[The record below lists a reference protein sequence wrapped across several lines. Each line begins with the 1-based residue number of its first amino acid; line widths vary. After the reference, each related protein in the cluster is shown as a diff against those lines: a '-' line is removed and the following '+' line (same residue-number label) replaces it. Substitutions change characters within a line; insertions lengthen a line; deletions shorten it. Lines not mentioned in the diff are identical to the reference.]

1 MNKHN
6 QTAVFYQ
13 EKWDMQFGHSSP
25 IFNARSIKNF
35 DQSFHKYVAKHFD
48 EGFSKTNTAMID
60 TPFAQTTPKQ
70 NRWKALLL
78 SLTSRQKMKILQAD
92 CIQDK
97 AFPRSDVQNV
107 VERMMHDLKLIT
119 DQQDIRSMYNVT
131 EAQIAQCCH
140 NIKIL
145 AEGGYLQFVDIC
157 LLSHDRKQENR
168 VEQKAYRF
176 EINAVGK
183 KVKTNRP
190 NSVFISHDDKS
201 QPALRIVLKYTPQYT
216 RDAQIDLEAKLFAG
230 WKAAYCDIAHSPLRA
245 DIDRDYSCNGY
256 AIQRKIFC

>member
-13 EKWDMQFGHSSP
+13 EKWDMQFGNSSQ
-25 IFNARSIKNF
+25 IFK
-35 DQSFHKYVAKHFD
+35 QSFENGFHKYVAKHFN
-48 EGFSKTNTAMID
+48 EGFTPIH
-60 TPFAQTTPKQ
+60 TPFAQVKTKQ

-78 SLTSRQKMKILQAD
+78 SMTSRQKMKAIQAD
-92 CIQDK
+92 SIKDK
-97 AFPRSDVQNV
+97 VFPQQDVQNV

-119 DQQDIRSMYNVT
+119 DHEEIRSMYQIT

-140 NIKIL
+140 DIKIL

-157 LLSHDRKQENR
+157 LLNHDRKQEHR

-176 EINAVGK
+176 EMNAAGK

-190 NSVFISHDDKS
+190 NSIFISQNDKS
-201 QPALRIVLKYTPQYT
+201 QPALRIVLKYTAHYT
-216 RDAQIDLEAKLFAG
+216 RDAQIDLESKLFAG
-230 WKAAYCDIAHSPLRA
+230 WKAAYCDTSHNPLRA